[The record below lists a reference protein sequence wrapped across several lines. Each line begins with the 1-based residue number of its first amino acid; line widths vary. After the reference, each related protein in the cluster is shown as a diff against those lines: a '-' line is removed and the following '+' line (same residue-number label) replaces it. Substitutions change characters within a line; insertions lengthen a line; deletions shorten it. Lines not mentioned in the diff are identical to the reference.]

1 MFAIVDA
8 DIMWAIAII
17 NERITRYI
25 HNKWLDLLDDFG
37 RMVIIFY
44 RHKIDDLSS
53 YSGTQFDVLRN
64 YGTAP
69 SSDDDFMA
77 LWLVPLKIKQA

>member
-1 MFAIVDA
+1 
-8 DIMWAIAII
+8 
-17 NERITRYI
+17 
-25 HNKWLDLLDDFG
+25 LDDFG